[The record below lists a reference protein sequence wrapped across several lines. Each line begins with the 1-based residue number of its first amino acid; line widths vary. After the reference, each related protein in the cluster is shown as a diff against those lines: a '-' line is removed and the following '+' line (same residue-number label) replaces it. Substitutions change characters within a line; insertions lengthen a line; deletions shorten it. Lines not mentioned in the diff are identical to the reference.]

1 MVDPSDK
8 SDPLHRNDQDN
19 YFSSLLANPDN
30 GIWNYI
36 FESLPDMVALID
48 PNNVIVK
55 TNKAMRMKL
64 NTDKQSIVGHK
75 CYDLMHH
82 QGCAQVGCPHLS
94 MMQDNL
100 PHSNELF
107 EPVFDTYLNFT
118 VTPIFDSQ
126 NNLLGSLHIARDI
139 SDQKEYESKLLEY
152 NKELEDLA
160 QSKDKFFSIVAHDLR
175 SPFQGMLGFADLLLD
190 ELDTLSSQEI
200 KEYLQK
206 VRDSS
211 YSTFT
216 LLENLLDWSRLQTGK
231 LYYHPL
237 DFNLKDQIASIFSL
251 LYSNAERKNISL
263 LNTIDKV
270 FIVHADQL
278 LIHSVLLN
286 LVSNAVK
293 YSYPGGIVTIDARKI
308 ETCED
313 HSESKC
319 TCSNKCVEISV
330 SDTGVG
336 ISEEEQMKLFKIEHH
351 FTMPGT
357 AKEQGAGLGLILAK
371 EITEKYGGKFSVSS
385 KKGQGSVFSFTI
397 PLAEC

>member
-8 SDPLHRNDQDN
+8 SNPLPRNDQDN

-30 GIWNYI
+30 GIWNLI

-48 PNNVIVK
+48 LNNVIVK

-75 CYDLMHH
+75 CYELMHD
-82 QGCAQVGCPHLS
+82 QGCAHAVCPHLS
-94 MMQDNL
+94 MMQDNQ

-152 NKELEDLA
+152 NKELKELTR
-160 QSKDKFFSIVAHDLR
+160 SKDKFFSIVAHDLR
-175 SPFQGMLGFADLLLD
+175 SPFQGMLGFTDLLLD
-190 ELDTLSSQEI
+190 ELDTLSTEEI

-211 YSTFT
+211 YNTFN
-216 LLENLLDWSRLQTGK
+216 LLENLLDWSRLQTDK
-231 LYYHPL
+231 LYNRPS
-237 DFNLKDQIASIFSL
+237 DFNLKDQISAIFNL
-251 LYSNAERKNISL
+251 LNSNAERKNIRLMTPIES
-263 LNTIDKV
+263 V

-278 LIHSVLLN
+278 LMHSVLLN

-293 YSYPGGIVTIDARKI
+293 YSYPGGMVTVDARKI

-313 HSESKC
+313 DSEIMC
-319 TCSNKCVEISV
+319 TCTNKCVEISV

-336 ISEEEQMKLFKIEHH
+336 MSEEEQLKLFKIEHH

-385 KKGQGSVFSFTI
+385 KKGQGSVFAFTI
-397 PLAEC
+397 PLADC

>member
-8 SDPLHRNDQDN
+8 SNPLPRNDQDN

-30 GIWNYI
+30 GIWNLI

-48 PNNVIVK
+48 LNNVIVK

-75 CYDLMHH
+75 CYELMHD
-82 QGCAQVGCPHLS
+82 QGCAHAVCPHLS
-94 MMQDNL
+94 MMQDNQ

-139 SDQKEYESKLLEY
+139 SEQKEYESKLLEY
-152 NKELEDLA
+152 NKELKELTR
-160 QSKDKFFSIVAHDLR
+160 SKDKFFSIVAHDLR
-175 SPFQGMLGFADLLLD
+175 SPFQGMLGFTDLLLD
-190 ELDTLSSQEI
+190 ELDTLSTEEI

-211 YSTFT
+211 YNTFN
-216 LLENLLDWSRLQTGK
+216 LLENLLDWSRLQTDK
-231 LYYHPL
+231 LYNRPS
-237 DFNLKDQIASIFSL
+237 DFNLKDQISAIFNL
-251 LYSNAERKNISL
+251 LNSNAERKNIRLMTPIES
-263 LNTIDKV
+263 V

-278 LIHSVLLN
+278 LMHSVLLN

-293 YSYPGGIVTIDARKI
+293 YSYPGGIVTVDARKI

-313 HSESKC
+313 DSEIMSTC
-319 TCSNKCVEISV
+319 TNKCVEISV

-336 ISEEEQMKLFKIEHH
+336 MSEEEQLKLFKIEHH

-385 KKGQGSVFSFTI
+385 KKGQGSVFAFTI
-397 PLAEC
+397 PLADC